1 MNHYN
6 NYLRKN
12 YMTEPKKLNLWDRF
26 FNRYREEPLKEIEE
40 KWYKTYQDRRLKE
53 LID

>member
-1 MNHYN
+1 
-6 NYLRKN
+6 
-12 YMTEPKKLNLWDRF
+12 MTEPKKLNLWDRF